1 MLPYIA
7 LLLPIAIG
15 FLTNNAW
22 AGVLLGLGLWWAC
35 RQTGTKQQ
43 PEDQEELQQKLE
55 KVQNELTA
63 VQARVLYLE
72 QQMLQ
77 HAWTASREPSAASSA
92 PESAEQPP
100 LPEVAPAPAMPCAEA
115 PGVLAASDMAAAQAA
130 PLAAEMPQEILSD
143 LYLDEQTGAQ
153 YELPAVPEAV
163 VQPPPL
169 PSAAPVVQKTA
180 FEQESKEKKE
190 HVLHTLLNWFV
201 GGNVLLKT
209 GVVIL
214 FFGLAF
220 LLRLAAEHIE
230 VSVKARYVMVALA
243 GLGATVAGWWLRSK
257 RREYGLV
264 LQGFGIAVMYL
275 TALAALK
282 LHPLLPAAVTF
293 GIMVALVILMA
304 ALAIRQNAP
313 VLAQVALLGGMAAPV
328 LVSDGSGRH
337 LVLFSYLALLNTGV
351 AAIAW
356 FKAWRSLNL
365 IGFAGTFLI
374 GGMWGARSYTTA
386 HFATTEPF
394 LLYHWLLYT
403 VIACLFARRRLA
415 SQADEA
421 CWPALPDNASLE
433 RIWRNIC
440 AHGVRVGLVDGTL
453 LFGTALAAFGMQHQ
467 MVSVWAHA
475 AAWAALGFAVVY
487 GLFAWLITRW
497 GAAFVVLK
505 QAFVMLAFVFMVLA
519 VPLAFKQQWTAGVW
533 TLQATL
539 VYVLGSRQKQ
549 PHVRFMALLVY
560 ALAACA
566 QLGTYRP
573 GEASLLQGS
582 LLGTLLTAA
591 GGIAMYAQWWKKQRN
606 GSALWEQNGQV
617 GVLLA
622 VVLHVSLAPLLVF
635 AERGSMVALAVLAVV
650 WAFCQR
656 KQAQWV
662 FCAASVLSGATVLF
676 WALTLATRHT
686 AGQQALYWLFAL
698 CAILLAVA
706 AYFMHKADWLN
717 RRNNRQDE
725 CAGTDL
731 DSITRL
737 NTLLGWALLVMAL
750 MQGLGGAW
758 MGLSE
763 LARAV
768 VADAD
773 DKRFLVWSLVLV
785 FAPLAWLGVRT
796 SWQQAQRAALAFTPL
811 FALLFL
817 VYQWGDAP
825 LAGALVLVAATALHG
840 YVLWRQAL
848 TAHTNGTQAYVLPF
862 HRLFVVGGHMD
873 TVEWPNG

>member
-1 MLPYIA
+1 MNRQ
-7 LLLPIAIG
+7 G
-15 FLTNNAW
+15 RNTN
-22 AGVLLGLGLWWAC
+22 
-35 RQTGTKQQ
+35 
-43 PEDQEELQQKLE
+43 
-55 KVQNELTA
+55 
-63 VQARVLYLE
+63 Y
-72 QQMLQ
+72 
-77 HAWTASREPSAASSA
+77 
-92 PESAEQPP
+92 P
-100 LPEVAPAPAMPCAEA
+100 L
-115 PGVLAASDMAAAQAA
+115 
-130 PLAAEMPQEILSD
+130 
-143 LYLDEQTGAQ
+143 
-153 YELPAVPEAV
+153 V

-190 HVLHTLLNWFV
+190 HVLRTLLNWFV

-275 TALAALK
+275 IALAALK

-304 ALAIRQNAP
+304 ALAVRQNAP
-313 VLAQVALLGGMAAPV
+313 VLAQVALLGGMAAPI

-337 LVLFSYLALLNTGV
+337 LVLFSYLTLLNTGV
-351 AAIAW
+351 ATIAW

-467 MVSVWAHA
+467 MVSAWAHA

-497 GAAFVVLK
+497 GATFVVLK

-519 VPLAFKQQWTAGVW
+519 VPLAFKRQWTAGVW

-539 VYVLGSRQKQ
+539 VYVLGSCQKQ

-573 GEASLLQGS
+573 GAASLLQGS

-591 GGIAMYAQWWKKQRN
+591 CGIAMYAQWWKKHRN
-606 GSALWEQNGQV
+606 GSALWE
-617 GVLLA
+617 
-622 VVLHVSLAPLLVF
+622 
-635 AERGSMVALAVLAVV
+635 
-650 WAFCQR
+650 
-656 KQAQWV
+656 
-662 FCAASVLSGATVLF
+662 
-676 WALTLATRHT
+676 
-686 AGQQALYWLFAL
+686 
-698 CAILLAVA
+698 
-706 AYFMHKADWLN
+706 
-717 RRNNRQDE
+717 
-725 CAGTDL
+725 
-731 DSITRL
+731 
-737 NTLLGWALLVMAL
+737 
-750 MQGLGGAW
+750 
-758 MGLSE
+758 
-763 LARAV
+763 
-768 VADAD
+768 
-773 DKRFLVWSLVLV
+773 
-785 FAPLAWLGVRT
+785 
-796 SWQQAQRAALAFTPL
+796 
-811 FALLFL
+811 
-817 VYQWGDAP
+817 
-825 LAGALVLVAATALHG
+825 
-840 YVLWRQAL
+840 
-848 TAHTNGTQAYVLPF
+848 
-862 HRLFVVGGHMD
+862 
-873 TVEWPNG
+873 

>member
-55 KVQNELTA
+55 KVQNELAA

-115 PGVLAASDMAAAQAA
+115 PGVLAASDMAVERAA
-130 PLAAEMPQEILSD
+130 PLTAEMPQEILSD

-153 YELPAVPEAV
+153 HELPAVPEAV

-230 VSVKARYVMVALA
+230 VSVEARYVMVALA

-304 ALAIRQNAP
+304 ALAVRQNAP
-313 VLAQVALLGGMAAPV
+313 VLAQVALLGGMAAPI

-351 AAIAW
+351 AAIA
-356 FKAWRSLNL
+356 
-365 IGFAGTFLI
+365 
-374 GGMWGARSYTTA
+374 
-386 HFATTEPF
+386 
-394 LLYHWLLYT
+394 
-403 VIACLFARRRLA
+403 
-415 SQADEA
+415 
-421 CWPALPDNASLE
+421 
-433 RIWRNIC
+433 
-440 AHGVRVGLVDGTL
+440 
-453 LFGTALAAFGMQHQ
+453 
-467 MVSVWAHA
+467 
-475 AAWAALGFAVVY
+475 
-487 GLFAWLITRW
+487 
-497 GAAFVVLK
+497 
-505 QAFVMLAFVFMVLA
+505 
-519 VPLAFKQQWTAGVW
+519 
-533 TLQATL
+533 
-539 VYVLGSRQKQ
+539 
-549 PHVRFMALLVY
+549 
-560 ALAACA
+560 
-566 QLGTYRP
+566 
-573 GEASLLQGS
+573 
-582 LLGTLLTAA
+582 
-591 GGIAMYAQWWKKQRN
+591 
-606 GSALWEQNGQV
+606 
-617 GVLLA
+617 
-622 VVLHVSLAPLLVF
+622 
-635 AERGSMVALAVLAVV
+635 
-650 WAFCQR
+650 
-656 KQAQWV
+656 
-662 FCAASVLSGATVLF
+662 
-676 WALTLATRHT
+676 
-686 AGQQALYWLFAL
+686 
-698 CAILLAVA
+698 
-706 AYFMHKADWLN
+706 
-717 RRNNRQDE
+717 
-725 CAGTDL
+725 
-731 DSITRL
+731 
-737 NTLLGWALLVMAL
+737 
-750 MQGLGGAW
+750 
-758 MGLSE
+758 
-763 LARAV
+763 
-768 VADAD
+768 
-773 DKRFLVWSLVLV
+773 
-785 FAPLAWLGVRT
+785 
-796 SWQQAQRAALAFTPL
+796 
-811 FALLFL
+811 
-817 VYQWGDAP
+817 
-825 LAGALVLVAATALHG
+825 
-840 YVLWRQAL
+840 
-848 TAHTNGTQAYVLPF
+848 
-862 HRLFVVGGHMD
+862 
-873 TVEWPNG
+873 